1 MTVATLLCCNKKPL
15 PPSSARPT
23 PIYAGVMLALALG
36 GALSIKTAEAAV
48 AAAGTEWTIAGGTP
62 QGTRFSEL
70 KEITPA
76 NVVKLKKEYSLKTG
90 VKGSHMGE
98 PLVVGSMLYAVT
110 PFPNKLI
117 AYDLKNKGQI
127 KWTYA
132 PDVSEFAK
140 GQNCCGGINRGAG
153 YADGKIVFPLL
164 DNTVVAVDAITGTEV
179 WRNRLADPHTGV
191 TMTTAPMIVRDKVIV
206 ASSSGEMGVRGWIQ
220 ALDLKTGKSLWKAY
234 NTGPDKDVLID
245 QNFRDN
251 SVYYKGMVDQG
262 ATSWPNERAWLLGGS
277 AAWNYFTYDPELD
290 LLFYGTSQPGAWS
303 AEMRCNQVEY
313 KTNPRVCDNKWG
325 ASIFA
330 RKPDTGKAVWAYQ
343 FTPHDSWDY
352 DAESESIPVNQPF
365 KDAKGNSHDKLL
377 VHFNKNG
384 FAYTFDR
391 ATGEILQASPFVSEI
406 NWASEIDV
414 TTGLPIV
421 NEDMRIVE
429 GEDKLNKKICPSALG
444 GKGWEPASFS
454 PNTGLF
460 YAPTFNLCEYLE
472 TMKAEFISGAPYMGM
487 DLQFAPAGDTSYT
500 SELIAWDA
508 TATDP
513 TKQKLWG
520 VKEKNMIYAGVLST
534 AGDVIF
540 YTTKDPKLKAVHAKT
555 GEPLFE
561 TNLACNAVGNPISF
575 AGPDGK
581 QRIAVFSD
589 SNCTNP
595 NGVEGGW
602 VNVYKLGL

>member
-1 MTVATLLCCNKKPL
+1 MTVTKMLRCNKERL
-15 PPSSARPT
+15 HRSGARPT
-23 PIYAGVMLALALG
+23 RIHAGVMLALMLGG
-36 GALSIKTAEAAV
+36 GALSVGTAAAAV
-48 AAAGTEWTIAGGTP
+48 GAGAAWTTAGGTP
-62 QGTRFSEL
+62 EGTRFSAL
-70 KEITPA
+70 KDITPA
-76 NVVKLKKEYSLKTG
+76 NAGKLTKEYSLKTG

-140 GQNCCGGINRGAG
+140 GQNCCGGINRGAA

-164 DNTVVAVDAITGTEV
+164 DNTVVAVDAITGKEV
-179 WRNRLADPHTGV
+179 WRNQLADPHTGV

-220 ALDLKTGKSLWKAY
+220 GLDLKTGKSLWTAY
-234 NTGPDKDVLID
+234 NTGPDKDVLIGQD
-245 QNFRDN
+245 FIDN

-262 ATSWPNERAWLLGGS
+262 ATSWPNERAYLLGGS

-303 AEMRCNQVEY
+303 AEMRCNKVEY
-313 KTNPRVCDNKWG
+313 ANNPRVCDNKWG

-343 FTPHDSWDY
+343 FTPHDSWDF

-365 KDAKGNSHDKLL
+365 KDAKGNTHDKLL

-391 ATGEILQASPFVSEI
+391 ATGEVLQAPPFVSEI
-406 NWASEIDV
+406 NWASEIDL
-414 TTGLPIV
+414 TTGLPVV
-421 NEDMRIVE
+421 NEEMRIVE
-429 GEDKLNKKICPSALG
+429 GEDKLKKKICPSALG

-460 YAPTFNLCEYLE
+460 YAPTFNLCEHLE

-487 DLQFAPAGDTSYT
+487 DLQFAPAGDTSYS

-520 VKEKNMIYAGVLST
+520 VKEPKQIYAGVLST
-534 AGDVIF
+534 AGDVVF
-540 YTTKDPKLKAVHAKT
+540 YTTKDPALKAVNAKT
-555 GEPLFE
+555 GAPLFS
-561 TNLACNAVGNPISF
+561 TKLACNVVGNPISF
-575 AGPDGK
+575 QGPDGK

-589 SNCTNP
+589 DNCTAP

-602 VNVYKLGL
+602 VNVFKIGR

>member
-1 MTVATLLCCNKKPL
+1 MTVANMLCCNKKPL
-15 PPSSARPT
+15 SPASARPT

-36 GALSIKTAEAAV
+36 GPVFMNSAEAAV

-62 QGTRFSEL
+62 QGTRYSAL
-70 KEITPA
+70 TDITPA
-76 NVVKLKKEYSLKTG
+76 NVGQLKDEFSLKTG
-90 VKGSHMGE
+90 VSGSHMGE
-98 PLVVGSMLYAVT
+98 PLVVGSTLYVVT
-110 PFPNKLI
+110 PHPNKLI
-117 AYDLKNKGQI
+117 AYDLGTGKT

-132 PDVSEFAK
+132 PPVDVYAK
-140 GQNCCGGINRGAG
+140 GANCCGGINRGAA

-164 DNTVVAVDAITGTEV
+164 DNTVVAVNAITGREV
-179 WRNRLADPHTGV
+179 WRNQLADPHTGV

-220 ALDLKTGKSLWKAY
+220 GLDLKTGNSLWKAY

-245 QNFRDN
+245 QDFRDN

-262 ATSWPNERAWLLGGS
+262 ATSWPNERAYLLGGS

-303 AEMRCNQVEY
+303 AEMRCNQVDY

-352 DAESESIPVNQPF
+352 DAESESIPVNQNFVQKLPNG
-365 KDAKGNSHDKLL
+365 KTKIHDKLL

-391 ATGEILQASPFVSEI
+391 ATGEVLQAPPFVSEV
-406 NWASEIDV
+406 NWASEIDL

-421 NEDMRIVE
+421 NEDMRVVE
-429 GEDKLNKKICPSALG
+429 GKQTKGICPSALG

-454 PNTGLF
+454 TNTGLF
-460 YAPTFNLCEYLE
+460 YAPTFNLCEHLE

-540 YTTKDPKLKAVHAKT
+540 YTTKDPKLKAVDAKT
-555 GEPLFE
+555 GASLFE

-589 SNCTNP
+589 DKCT
-595 NGVEGGW
+595 GGSGGGL
-602 VNVYKLGL
+602 VHVYKLGR